1 MESKKAFRYIII
13 SYSTPIKNVLKFLA
27 EYEDTFYKK
36 IYDALLILLDHH
48 QKEALVLNREIAK
61 TQKRMSSP
69 KALRISVP
77 HLRISLPRTC
87 KTDFLKLLPWIKDD
101 PNINLVQINQI
112 SQEVKDVLEFNKNEK
127 IEIKKPPII
136 NKSIENKK
144 LTEQKIINIAPISK
158 PTPPPPPPPP
168 RPVPEYKE
176 ISEEEMKKIIEEVE
190 KEIVISHLVRE
201 DDGNYTELVKKKIRK
216 NENSVMLFWSF

>member
-61 TQKRMSSP
+61 TQKRMSSS

-101 PNINLVQINQI
+101 PNINLVGINQI

-136 NKSIENKK
+136 NKSIGNPQLANLKNSN
-144 LTEQKIINIAPISK
+144 TVPISR
-158 PTPPPPPPPP
+158 PTPPPPPP

-201 DDGNYTELVKKKIRK
+201 DDGNYTELVKKNKK
-216 NENSVMLFWSF
+216 K